1 MRVPEPTAAPDLV
14 QRNVLDDVE
23 TYVDG
28 LVSDVQ
34 SKIESLVDSGILDF
48 HGLPTGT
55 AVEKSL
61 DISSTD
67 LDAEPTQV
75 LNIP

>member
-1 MRVPEPTAAPDLV
+1 MRMPEPTAAPDLIK
-14 QRNVLDDVE
+14 RDILDDVD

-28 LVSDVQ
+28 LISDVA
-34 SKIESLVDSGILDF
+34 SGISSLVNSGVLDF
-48 HGLPTGT
+48 HGFPTGT
-55 AVEKSL
+55 AVEESL
-61 DISSTD
+61 GISDGD